1 MCRSKGVT
9 RQKTRA
15 SGLFHRRRKT
25 KRTHSQIAKKASQ
38 TIKANLKN
46 TKTVSLF
53 FSEKPIPN
61 SFSPFASDALA
72 HVFFFQSFIF
82 VNRIETLTVRFFFFS
97 FPFVFLFFIY
107 EIAVAV
113 GTMKRRRGKK
123 GKERVVSEMS
133 RGEESLLK
141 EVGMVVLLLK
151 PVEPSKTEKILM

>member
-46 TKTVSLF
+46 TKTVLLF

-82 VNRIETLTVRFFFFS
+82 VNRIETLTVRFFFF
-97 FPFVFLFFIY
+97 PFLLFSFFIY